1 MEALGVGEASLR
13 KDAGPR
19 MIMDNVLAVPR
30 LQMDMEEEK
39 LVLDQALL
47 EKIAEVLAIL
57 LNLEA

>member
-1 MEALGVGEASLR
+1 VGEASLR

-47 EKIAEVLAIL
+47 EK
-57 LNLEA
+57 NS

>member
-47 EKIAEVLAIL
+47 EK
-57 LNLEA
+57 NS